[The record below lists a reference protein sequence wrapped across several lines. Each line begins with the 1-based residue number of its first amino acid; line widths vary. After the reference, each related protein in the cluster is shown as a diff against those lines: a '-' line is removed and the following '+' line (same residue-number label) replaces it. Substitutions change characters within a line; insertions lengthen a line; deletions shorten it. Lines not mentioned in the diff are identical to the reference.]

1 MVKFA
6 KVSRNDNWVYGFV
19 LVFHSSYLGNQ
30 GKDKNLESWRQFN
43 IPTILVCVFFPQF
56 CKCNKLLILYY
67 IILIDFLL
75 AFFFTWHCF
84 SNHKSIKHPDR
95 WFNIRF
101 FRGKKKK
108 KDIPASATFL
118 TITCLCHMSLV
129 PRNVTNEQSPSGA
142 LAFTILISII
152 IKLIKVLGERC
163 TKILIYLVLLASL
176 KKVELTS

>member
-108 KDIPASATFL
+108 RYSCKCYILDDHL
-118 TITCLCHMSLV
+118 SL
-129 PRNVTNEQSPSGA
+129 PYEFGSSQRHKWAKSQRY
-142 LAFTILISII
+142 ISFHDSHIHNNQ
-152 IKLIKVLGERC
+152 
-163 TKILIYLVLLASL
+163 TY
-176 KKVELTS
+176 